1 MEEEEEGEEEGEE
14 EEEEESWG
22 EEGGVRWGEGGRG
35 RDGRH
40 AGAPFYPI
48 HLNVAMATDRP

>member
-1 MEEEEEGEEEGEE
+1 MRGGRRGGE

-22 EEGGVRWGEGGRG
+22 EEGGVTWGERGRG

-40 AGAPFYPI
+40 AGAPFHPI